1 MADYIQY
8 SIDVEYEDHA
18 YGRVE
23 TRTETFTT
31 SAPGQVPQDL
41 FARIE
46 QWRYD
51 NGYVIKTELIPS
63 NCTAA
68 QASE

>member
-1 MADYIQY
+1 MADYIVY

-23 TRTETFTT
+23 TRTETFTGG
-31 SAPGQVPQDL
+31 PGEVPTDMYKE
-41 FARIE
+41 IE

-51 NGYVIKTELIPS
+51 NGYVLKTELIPS
-63 NCTAA
+63 NFTAE
-68 QASE
+68 QTSE